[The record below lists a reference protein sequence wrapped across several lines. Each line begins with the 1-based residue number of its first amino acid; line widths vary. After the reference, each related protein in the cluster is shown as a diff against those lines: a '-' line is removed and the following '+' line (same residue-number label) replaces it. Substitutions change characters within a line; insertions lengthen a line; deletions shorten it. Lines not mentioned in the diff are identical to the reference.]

1 MRRDSSHPPTDS
13 SSLLAKR
20 HRTATRT
27 VDGIRRAV
35 LAESGRRLSCPLHPG
50 HTAPNLARQIFN
62 RNIVERAVMV
72 NADIRQHH
80 DVLPQK
86 IVFPCQSIVRKVT
99 QRVAEHRD
107 QRPFQPQLQAECR
120 ATWRPPSIDFA
131 PSSAIDRKPHWKTPP
146 SQETSEPPG
155 PQCCCPRIEFDM
167 ARHQRDRRER
177 HFADPSAVPLHTM
190 IPDETM

>member
-1 MRRDSSHPPTDS
+1 
-13 SSLLAKR
+13 
-20 HRTATRT
+20 
-27 VDGIRRAV
+27 
-35 LAESGRRLSCPLHPG
+35 
-50 HTAPNLARQIFN
+50 
-62 RNIVERAVMV
+62 MV

-120 ATWRPPSIDFA
+120 ATWRPTSIDFA

-146 SQETSEPPG
+146 SQETSEPQVYGAAVRESNSTWPG
-155 PQCCCPRIEFDM
+155 TSVTAVNAISQILQQF
-167 ARHQRDRRER
+167 
-177 HFADPSAVPLHTM
+177 HFTQ
-190 IPDETM
+190 